1 MFKQNLN
8 ISNKKIRLILNIHNN
23 RISFESIL
31 YINSC
36 QSLVGFHKAFYLNVQ
51 DLFCM
56 SHYQSYFMLLNSLGF
71 WRICYIFFL
80 YFMCVMWFFTLE
92 LKMCFK
98 LCFLKYSNDM
108 IRKTLWNWFP
118 YSSHN
123 SFRSTIVYIFPL
135 NLWKAFWNSSS
146 FILKCWRTLLT

>member
-1 MFKQNLN
+1 MISLHSRVALFWIFIRIKYHLN
-8 ISNKKIRLILNIHNN
+8 
-23 RISFESIL
+23 
-31 YINSC
+31 
-36 QSLVGFHKAFYLNVQ
+36 QSFHKILPIFIGFYKEFYLNFQ
-51 DLFCM
+51 DLFWI
-56 SHYQSYFMLLNSLGF
+56 SHYHSHLMLLKSLGF

-123 SFRSTIVYIFPL
+123 NFRSTIVYIFPL